1 MPALA
6 NLTARLTTDPL
17 CKAVFDEV
25 VVEFAVV
32 VACWL
37 DCVALDDVATLVL
50 DDVAALD
57 DAAVLELVVAD
68 EATLALEATFWEL
81 ELCATALEAT

>member
-37 DCVALDDVATLVL
+37 DCVALDD
-50 DDVAALD
+50 
-57 DAAVLELVVAD
+57 AAVLELVVAD